1 MVIQF
6 WMAVDEVCPAV
17 TYVLGCCNTGTW
29 PQNRRPMCPCC
40 RTEDNRKQQHCI
52 QGAPSVFGA
61 FTSSLARFPTDK
73 KVIFPV
79 ELSQFCDY
87 QVKNGTAW
95 VAKIYSS
102 IDTFFVQH
110 MHKRTA
116 TAKAPPPP
124 PGQGARQVTFSAPD
138 PSGPYRGD
146 LCNYRGAATHK
157 APPPEAATYKAPPPE
172 SSWRAPVAVLPL
184 VVPSNLNQDF
194 VPPPHAPRPER
205 DVPRP
210 PPLQVAKAKPRPP
223 MPPPDT
229 PMASSYVDN
238 MGQGHL
244 NVGTQPNNDPRG
256 LSCTSRRQMM
266 PGFHLYQLN
275 ISQMNT
281 AMAHEDLRGDMAI
294 MRPTN
299 SPDRLVL
306 TWEHTWLVGENLVHK
321 VGMIFELDYV
331 SVAPFNLGNE
341 DNTRRGQTGKF
352 LCQWHCQCFDPSQED
367 EWSTFTVDPQGD
379 RDAANQREPHPMASV
394 ATFGGTTHQGDQ
406 TRAHITTSAVADDVM
421 MKRRKHAA
429 THGYGIADRI
439 VVTFQDTNGGILYFE
454 VSFSQN
460 IPHFDNS
467 VKIVRN
473 RNQQI
478 CALGEPAFRC
488 EETLA
493 VVDTTS
499 AHINCAALRFQLNSV
514 GCRMSCQVC
523 SLENVV
529 VRGCED
535 PQMRR
540 AIMNEVA
547 NTGHTVV
554 TPPPIS
560 RADADWI
567 TGNAAPQF
575 QSGEPILRNT
585 YDAAQW
591 HRVLGGPTKTRDAD

>member
-1 MVIQF
+1 M
-6 WMAVDEVCPAV
+6 
-17 TYVLGCCNTGTW
+17 T
-29 PQNRRPMCPCC
+29 
-40 RTEDNRKQQHCI
+40 
-52 QGAPSVFGA
+52 
-61 FTSSLARFPTDK
+61 
-73 KVIFPV
+73 
-79 ELSQFCDY
+79 
-87 QVKNGTAW
+87 
-95 VAKIYSS
+95 
-102 IDTFFVQH
+102 
-110 MHKRTA
+110 
-116 TAKAPPPP
+116 
-124 PGQGARQVTFSAPD
+124 
-138 PSGPYRGD
+138 
-146 LCNYRGAATHK
+146 
-157 APPPEAATYKAPPPE
+157 
-172 SSWRAPVAVLPL
+172 
-184 VVPSNLNQDF
+184 
-194 VPPPHAPRPER
+194 
-205 DVPRP
+205 
-210 PPLQVAKAKPRPP
+210 
-223 MPPPDT
+223 
-229 PMASSYVDN
+229 
-238 MGQGHL
+238 
-244 NVGTQPNNDPRG
+244 
-256 LSCTSRRQMM
+256 
-266 PGFHLYQLN
+266 
-275 ISQMNT
+275 
-281 AMAHEDLRGDMAI
+281 
-294 MRPTN
+294 
-299 SPDRLVL
+299 
-306 TWEHTWLVGENLVHK
+306 
-321 VGMIFELDYV
+321 FELDYV

-352 LCQWHCQCFDPSQED
+352 LCQWYCQCFDPSQED

-406 TRAHITTSAVADDVM
+406 TRAHITTSAVADDVT

-499 AHINCAALRFQLNSV
+499 MHINCAALRFQLNSV

-560 RADADWI
+560 RADAYWI
-567 TGNAAPQF
+567 TGNAAAQF
-575 QSGEPILRNT
+575 QSGELVLRNT
-585 YDAAQW
+585 HDAAQW
-591 HRVLGGPTKTRDAD
+591 HPVLGGPTNTRDADWIDSQAPYTCVQQIAHVHERSRGDSLPFRMQRAKRICRIGDGSMMEARRLHTLPMNAVPELEAVAPDPHAHLRVFVHGMPTITEMRTIADSDDLVPPGEDLVVPADDPSLEPATTLAPCERPDNWASQVMEPELHPIITTVARSVLDRPGRAEWMSDEESVRFNLQTWQNRVLRIMTADEFQCEVVSFAMDLTQDQDIEEGMHLMAMFHQGWVPLMPLLGSGRLFANRIEMGTP